1 MGYLIAK
8 ALEIIKFVFQF
19 LNEEPIMLSNR
30 FRLNEMLVFAYR
42 LFLAFFFYFIARVLF
57 YFYNSD
63 LLAVDSAGQFMK
75 LAYHGLTFDRMAIF
89 YVNILFI
96 LLSIVPIFK
105 STSKGYQ
112 KVVFWSYIIPNLLAY
127 ATNFIDFIYYR
138 FIYAR
143 TTIAVFDSLEHESNK
158 GQLFLNFL
166 VNYWH
171 VFALCIALCVLW
183 VFLYKRVKFTQTL
196 EVESKKNYFISS
208 ACIIVIVGVGF
219 IAGVRG
225 DLKKTTRPLNIIDA
239 NRHVE
244 KPEHA
249 DIVLNT
255 PFAILRTIGKTSFKK
270 VEYMDEATLNRYVSG
285 TKQYYSTDPS
295 TPNIV
300 LFITESYAR
309 EYIGAFNEDMNIPN
323 FKSYTPFID
332 SLAQH
337 SLIFPK
343 AFANGYKSIHGVS
356 SVIAG
361 IPSFKDA
368 FTSSPFP
375 KQNIESLVSTLKSK
389 GYDTSFFHG
398 APNGSMGFLGFG
410 NILGYDHYY
419 GKTEYNN
426 DDDFDGTWG
435 IWDEPFFQF
444 MRKTLNEKKGPF
456 FATLFTVSSH
466 EPFQVPSQYEGKFPK
481 GNQQIHQTVGYT
493 DYAFKRF
500 FEESSKEPW
509 FKNTIFVITADHTN
523 QIDYDEYRKLVNR
536 TAVPILFYTADE
548 RYKGVDKSLAQQI
561 DIYPTL
567 LDMIGYD
574 KPFRSWGRSLLNDTI
589 VKPFTINYGGNE
601 YTYQEGNYIVRFNGK
616 EVTGFYAIN
625 DKGLE
630 HNLIQNKNK
639 EMEELELKC
648 KAFVQDYFNRIIDKR
663 LDR

>member
-1 MGYLIAK
+1 MI
-8 ALEIIKFVFQF
+8 
-19 LNEEPIMLSNR
+19 SNR
-30 FRLNEMLVFAYR
+30 YRLNEVLVLGYR
-42 LFLAFFFYFIARVLF
+42 LFLAFFFYFIARTLF

-63 LLAVDSAGQFMK
+63 LLNVDSFGQFLE
-75 LAYHGLTFDRMAIF
+75 LAYHGITFDRMAIF

-96 LLSIVPIFK
+96 LLSILPLFINTK
-105 STSKGYQ
+105 KGYQ
-112 KVVFWSYIIPNLLAY
+112 KVVFYAYIIPNLIAY
-127 ATNFIDFIYYR
+127 STNFIDFIYYR

-158 GQLFLNFL
+158 GQLFFNFL

-171 VFALCIALCVLW
+171 VFLICIVLCVLW
-183 VFLYKRVKFTQTL
+183 VYLYTKVKFTRFL
-196 EVESKKNYFISS
+196 KVEDKKSYWLSTVLI
-208 ACIIVIVGVGF
+208 IIVTGVGF
-219 IAGVRG
+219 VAGVRG
-225 DLKKTTRPLNIIDA
+225 DLKKATRPLNIIDA

-270 VEYMDEATLNRYVSG
+270 VEYMDEATLNKNISG
-285 TKQYYSTDPS
+285 VKQYHTNEPS

-300 LFITESYAR
+300 LFITESYGR
-309 EYIGAFNEDMNIPN
+309 EYIGAFNKDMNIKN
-323 FKSYTPFID
+323 YKSYTPFID
-332 SLAQH
+332 SLSQH
-337 SLIFPK
+337 SLIFPN

-368 FTSSPFP
+368 FTSSPYP
-375 KQNIESLVSTLKSK
+375 KQKIESLVSTLKSK

-435 IWDEPFFQF
+435 IWDEPFFQY
-444 MRKTLNEKKGPF
+444 MRTTLNEKKGPF
-456 FATLFTVSSH
+456 FATIFTVSSH
-466 EPFQVPSQYEGKFPK
+466 EPFNIPAQYEGKFPI
-481 GNQQIHQTVGYT
+481 GDVPIHKTVGYT
-493 DYAFKRF
+493 DYAFKKF

-509 FKNTIFVITADHTN
+509 FKNTIFIITADHTN
-523 QIDYDEYRKLVNR
+523 QIAYDEYKELVNR
-536 TAVPILFYTADE
+536 TAVPILIYTPDE
-548 RYKGVDKSLAQQI
+548 RLKGVDKRLAQQI
-561 DIYPTL
+561 DIYPTV
-567 LDMIGYD
+567 LDLIGYD
-574 KPFRSWGRSLLNDTI
+574 KPFRSWGRSLVNDTI
-589 VKPFTINYGGNE
+589 TTPYTINYGGNE

-616 EVTGFYAIN
+616 EVTGFFDIK
-625 DKGLE
+625 DKGLKK
-630 HNLIQNKNK
+630 NLIGQKNK
-639 EMEELELKC
+639 EMERLEIKC
-648 KAFVQDYFNRIIDKR
+648 KAFIQDYFERIIDKR

>member
-1 MGYLIAK
+1 
-8 ALEIIKFVFQF
+8 
-19 LNEEPIMLSNR
+19 MLSNR
-30 FRLNEMLVFAYR
+30 FRLNELLVLFYR
-42 LFLAFFFYFIARVLF
+42 LFLAFFFYFIARILF
-57 YFYNSD
+57 YCYNSD
-63 LLAVDSAGQFMK
+63 LLSVDSYSQFMT
-75 LAYHGLTFDRMAIF
+75 LAYHGITFDRMAIF
-89 YVNILFI
+89 YVNGLFI
-96 LLSIVPIFK
+96 ILSIIPVFK

-112 KVVFWSYIIPNLLAY
+112 KIVFWSYIIPNLLAY
-127 ATNFIDFIYYR
+127 STNFIDFIYYR
-138 FIYAR
+138 FIYSR

-158 GQLFLNFL
+158 GKLLLNFL
-166 VNYWH
+166 INYWY
-171 VFALCIALCVLW
+171 VFALCIVLCILW
-183 VFLYKRVKFTQTL
+183 IYLYKRVKFTKPQ
-196 EVESKKNYFISS
+196 VIESKKNYWISS
-208 ACIIVIVGVGF
+208 IVIFVGVVIGF

-239 NRHVE
+239 NRYVE

-249 DIVLNT
+249 DIILNT
-255 PFAILRTIGKTSFKK
+255 PFAILRTIGKTSFRK
-270 VEYMDEATLNRYVSG
+270 VDYMDETTLLQYVSPFKEYN
-285 TKQYYSTDPS
+285 TNDAS
-295 TPNIV
+295 TPNIIV
-300 LFITESYAR
+300 FITESYAR
-309 EYIGAFNEDMNIPN
+309 EYSGAFNQDMNIPN
-323 FKSYTPFID
+323 YKSYTPFID

-337 SLIFPK
+337 SLIFPN

-368 FTSSPFP
+368 FTSSPYP

-435 IWDEPFFQF
+435 IWDEPFFQY
-444 MRKTLNEKKGPF
+444 MRKTLSEKKQPF

-466 EPFQVPSQYEGKFPK
+466 EPFNIPEQYKGKFPE
-481 GNQQIHQTVGYT
+481 GNQQIHKTVGYT

-500 FEESSKEPW
+500 FEESKNEPW

-523 QIDYDEYRKLVNR
+523 QIDYDEYKKLVNR

-548 RYKGVDKSLAQQI
+548 RYKGVNKDLAQQI

-574 KPFRSWGRSLLNDTI
+574 KPFRSWGRSLLNDSIT
-589 VKPFTINYGGNE
+589 KPFAINYGGNE
-601 YTYQEGNYIVRFNGK
+601 YTYQEGKYIVRFNGK
-616 EVTGFYAIN
+616 EVTGFYDIK

-630 HNLIQNKNK
+630 KNLINNKNE
-639 EMEELELKC
+639 EMKQLEMKC
-648 KAFVQDYFNRIIDKR
+648 KAFVQDYFERIIDKK
-663 LDR
+663 LN

>member
-1 MGYLIAK
+1 MI
-8 ALEIIKFVFQF
+8 
-19 LNEEPIMLSNR
+19 SNR
-30 FRLNEMLVFAYR
+30 FRLNEVLVLFYR
-42 LFLAFFFYFIARVLF
+42 LFLAFVFYFIARTLF
-57 YFYNSD
+57 YLYNTD
-63 LLAVDSAGQFMK
+63 LLKVDSIGQFMN
-75 LAYHGLTFDRMAIF
+75 LSYHGIIFDRMAIF
-89 YVNILFI
+89 YVNSLFI
-96 LLSIVPIFK
+96 LLSIVPLFIN
-105 STSKGYQ
+105 TNKGYQ
-112 KVVFWSYIIPNLLAY
+112 KMLFWVYIIPNLIAY
-127 ATNFIDFIYYR
+127 STNFIDFIYYR

-158 GQLFLNFL
+158 GKLFFNFL

-171 VFALCIALCVLW
+171 VFLLCILLCVFW
-183 VFLYKRVKFTQTL
+183 VYLYKRVKFSKPIR
-196 EVESKKNYFISS
+196 VESKKAYWLSS
-208 ACIIVIVGVGF
+208 VILIIIVGIGF
-219 IAGVRG
+219 VAGVRG
-225 DLKKTTRPLNIIDA
+225 DLKKTTRPINIIDA
-239 NRHVE
+239 NRYVD

-255 PFAILRTIGKTSFKK
+255 PFSILRTIGKTSFKK
-270 VEYMDEATLNRYVSG
+270 VEYMDDNTLSKYVSP
-285 TKQYYSTDPS
+285 TKQYNVNDLKKY
-295 TPNIV
+295 NIV

-309 EYIGAFNEDMNIPN
+309 EYIGAFNKDMDIPN

-337 SLIFPK
+337 SLIFPN

-356 SVIAG
+356 SVVAG

-375 KQNIESLVSTLKSK
+375 KQEIESLVSTLKSE

-426 DDDFDGTWG
+426 DKDFDGTWG
-435 IWDEPFFQF
+435 IWDEPFFQY
-444 MRKTLNEKKGPF
+444 MREVLNEKDGPF

-466 EPFQVPSQYEGKFPK
+466 EPFKVPAEYEGKFPK

-509 FKNTIFVITADHTN
+509 FENTIFIITADHTN

-536 TAVPILFYTADE
+536 TAVPILFYTPDE
-548 RYKGVDKSLAQQI
+548 RLKGVNKDLAQQI
-561 DIYPTL
+561 DIYPTV
-567 LDMIGYD
+567 LDLIGYQ
-574 KPFRSWGRSLLNDTI
+574 KPFRSWGRSLVNDTI
-589 VKPFTINYGGNE
+589 TKPFTINYGANE
-601 YTYQEGNYIVRFNGK
+601 YTYQEGNYICRFNGK
-616 EVTGFYAIN
+616 EVTGFYDIN

-630 HNLIQNKNK
+630 HNLISQKNK
-639 EMEELELKC
+639 EMERIEMKC
-648 KAFVQDYFNRIIDKR
+648 KAFLQDYFERIIDKR
-663 LDR
+663 LN

>member
-1 MGYLIAK
+1 MI
-8 ALEIIKFVFQF
+8 
-19 LNEEPIMLSNR
+19 SNR
-30 FRLNEMLVFAYR
+30 FRLNEMLVMGYR
-42 LFLAFFFYFIARVLF
+42 LLLAFFFYFIARTLF
-57 YFYNSD
+57 YVYNTD
-63 LLAVDSAGQFMK
+63 LLNVDSIGQFFT

-89 YVNILFI
+89 YVNSLFI
-96 LLSIVPIFK
+96 LMSILPLFINTK
-105 STSKGYQ
+105 KGYQ
-112 KVVFWSYIIPNLLAY
+112 KAVFYAYIIPNLIAY
-127 ATNFIDFIYYR
+127 STNFIDFIYYR

-158 GQLFLNFL
+158 GQLFFNFL

-171 VFALCIALCVLW
+171 VFVLCVLLCVSW
-183 VFLYKRVKFTQTL
+183 VYLYTKVKFTTPL
-196 EVESKKNYFISS
+196 KVEAKKPYWLSTALIT
-208 ACIIVIVGVGF
+208 VVVGVGF
-219 IAGVRG
+219 VAGVRG

-239 NRHVE
+239 NRYVS

-270 VEYMDEATLNRYVSG
+270 VDYMDEQTLAQNVSAV
-285 TKQYYSTDPS
+285 KQYNTNEPS

-332 SLAQH
+332 SLSQQ
-337 SLIFPK
+337 SLIFPN

-356 SVIAG
+356 SVVAG

-375 KQNIESLVSTLKSK
+375 KQKIESLVSTLKSK

-426 DDDFDGTWG
+426 DADFDGTWG
-435 IWDEPFFQF
+435 IWDEPFFQY
-444 MRKTLNEKKGPF
+444 MRKTLNDKKGPF

-466 EPFQVPSQYEGKFPK
+466 EPFNIPKEYEGKFPV
-481 GNQQIHQTVGYT
+481 GNQQIHKTVGYT

-509 FKNTIFVITADHTN
+509 FENTIFIITADHTN

-536 TAVPILFYTADE
+536 TAVPILFYSPKGNL
-548 RYKGVDKSLAQQI
+548 KGVDKRLAQQI
-561 DIYPTL
+561 DIYPTV
-567 LDMIGYD
+567 LDLIGYD
-574 KPFRSWGRSLLNDTI
+574 KPFRSWGRSLINDTI
-589 VKPFTINYGGNE
+589 TKPFTVNYGANE
-601 YTYQEGNYIVRFNGK
+601 YTYQEGNYICRFNGK
-616 EVTGFYAIN
+616 EVTGFYAIT

-630 HNLIQNKNK
+630 KNLIKNKNK
-639 EMEELELKC
+639 EMEAIEMKC
-648 KAFVQDYFNRIIDKR
+648 KAFIQDYFERIIDKK
-663 LDR
+663 LD

>member
-1 MGYLIAK
+1 MI
-8 ALEIIKFVFQF
+8 
-19 LNEEPIMLSNR
+19 SNR
-30 FRLNEMLVFAYR
+30 YRLNEVLVLGYR
-42 LFLAFFFYFIARVLF
+42 LFLAFFFYFIARTLF

-63 LLAVDSAGQFMK
+63 LLNVDSFGQFLE
-75 LAYHGLTFDRMAIF
+75 LAYHGITFDRMAIF

-96 LLSIVPIFK
+96 LLSILPLFINTK
-105 STSKGYQ
+105 KGYQ
-112 KVVFWSYIIPNLLAY
+112 KVVFYAYIIPNLIAY
-127 ATNFIDFIYYR
+127 STNFIDFIYYR

-158 GQLFLNFL
+158 GQLFFNFL

-171 VFALCIALCVLW
+171 VFLICIVLCVLW
-183 VFLYKRVKFTQTL
+183 VYLYTKVKFTRFL
-196 EVESKKNYFISS
+196 KVEDKKSYWLSTVLI
-208 ACIIVIVGVGF
+208 IIVTGVGF
-219 IAGVRG
+219 VAGVRG
-225 DLKKTTRPLNIIDA
+225 DLKKATRPLNIIDA

-270 VEYMDEATLNRYVSG
+270 VEYMDEATLNKNISG
-285 TKQYYSTDPS
+285 VKQYYTNELS

-300 LFITESYAR
+300 LFITESYGR
-309 EYIGAFNEDMNIPN
+309 EYIGAFNKDMNIKN
-323 FKSYTPFID
+323 YKSYTPFID
-332 SLAQH
+332 SLSQH
-337 SLIFPK
+337 SLIFPN

-368 FTSSPFP
+368 FTSSPYP
-375 KQNIESLVSTLKSK
+375 KQKIESLVSTLKSK

-435 IWDEPFFQF
+435 IWDEPFFQY
-444 MRKTLNEKKGPF
+444 MRTTLNEKKGPF
-456 FATLFTVSSH
+456 FATIFTVSSH
-466 EPFQVPSQYEGKFPK
+466 EPFNIPAQYEGKFPI
-481 GNQQIHQTVGYT
+481 GDVPIHKTVGYT
-493 DYAFKRF
+493 DYAFKKF

-509 FKNTIFVITADHTN
+509 FKNTIFIITADHTN
-523 QIDYDEYRKLVNR
+523 QIAYDEYKELVNR
-536 TAVPILFYTADE
+536 TAVPILIYTPDE
-548 RYKGVDKSLAQQI
+548 RLKGVDKRLAQQI
-561 DIYPTL
+561 DIYPTV
-567 LDMIGYD
+567 LDLIGYD
-574 KPFRSWGRSLLNDTI
+574 KPFRSWGRSLVNDTI
-589 VKPFTINYGGNE
+589 TTPYTINYGGNE

-616 EVTGFYAIN
+616 EVTGFFDIK
-625 DKGLE
+625 DKGLKK
-630 HNLIQNKNK
+630 NLIGQKNK
-639 EMEELELKC
+639 EMERLEIKC
-648 KAFVQDYFNRIIDKR
+648 KAFIQDYFERIIDKR